1 MILSSDLTDSV
12 ILSTALSSAVVS
24 TFILL
29 ISIYPKSGSL
39 LNPGMVFLTILMNA
53 IPMLYPTANS
63 ILAMYSTDTMNA
75 SFNTLATLLKNG
87 PRILLAEFQTFP
99 NSGMTILLNT
109 PHALD
114 NCE

>member
-1 MILSSDLTDSV
+1 MILAASLTDSV

-29 ISIYPKSGSL
+29 MSMYPKSGNL

-53 IPMLYPTANS
+53 MPMLYPTANN

-87 PRILLAEFQTFP
+87 PRILLAEFRPFQ
-99 NSGMTILLNT
+99 IQ
-109 PHALD
+109 A
-114 NCE
+114 